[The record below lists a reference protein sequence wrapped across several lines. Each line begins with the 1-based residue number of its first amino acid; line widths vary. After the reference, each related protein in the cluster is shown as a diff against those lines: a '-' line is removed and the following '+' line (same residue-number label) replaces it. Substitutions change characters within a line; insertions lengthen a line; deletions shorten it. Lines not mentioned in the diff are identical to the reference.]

1 MKYLLSNP
9 ANDIICQFTVLETR
23 YERYCRGSDLP
34 NGRYFQ
40 IDTPLL
46 NLVIG
51 QSAVSG
57 SRIITRGVVQ
67 SFRPVSLEGVWNDD
81 CHLKAIARR
90 WSGLCH
96 EAEEIAASGRLNNKL
111 RGLALVGLSSYR
123 TNLSATHTV

>member
-1 MKYLLSNP
+1 VKELLSNP

-34 NGRYFQ
+34 NGHYFQ

-57 SRIITRGVVQ
+57 SRIITRGIVL
-67 SFRPVSLEGVWNDD
+67 SFHRISLEGVWNDD
-81 CHLKAIARR
+81 CHLKAIARG

-96 EAEEIAASGRLNNKL
+96 EAEEIAASGRLNHKL
-111 RGLALVGLSSYR
+111 RDLAQVGLTSYP
-123 TNLSATHTV
+123 TNLL